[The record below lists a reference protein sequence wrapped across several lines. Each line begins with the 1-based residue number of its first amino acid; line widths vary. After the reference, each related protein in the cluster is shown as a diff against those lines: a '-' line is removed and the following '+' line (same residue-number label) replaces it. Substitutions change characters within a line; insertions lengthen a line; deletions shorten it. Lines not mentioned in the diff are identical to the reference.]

1 MNGLIVFA
9 HGSSVQAANDAVRA
23 VAEKIRQRGDYGIV
37 EAAFLEEGVPDL
49 PQAIKNL
56 VESGAR
62 RIVVV
67 PYFLVPG
74 IHLTRDLPGIVDH
87 LRGIYKSV
95 RIEVTESLDGHPAL
109 LEAVLDRAGKTHG
122 GSDSEGEAG

>member
-9 HGSSVQAANDAVRA
+9 HGSSVQAANDAVRV
-23 VAEKIRQRGDYGIV
+23 VAEKIRQRGEYSIV
-37 EAAFLEEGVPDL
+37 EAAFLEGGAPDL
-49 PQAIKNL
+49 PQAIKDL
-56 VESGAR
+56 VDSGAR

-122 GSDSEGEAG
+122 GSDSEGQAG